1 MANQIDNTL
10 IARNTAVLY
19 LRMLFTLSISLFTTR
34 ELLRILGVEDFGL
47 YNVVGGVV
55 LMFGFLNNAMIAS
68 SQRFISFALGEGDV
82 SRQKNVFST
91 SILIHLT
98 IAIVIL
104 FLAETIGLW
113 FLNNK
118 MTIPNDRLEAV
129 NWVYHAAM
137 ASFFCQIL
145 QVPFSSSVIAHEKMS
160 YFAVISIIDAVL
172 KLVIVYLLSISSVD
186 KLKLYAFLLLNISL
200 LNLFLYVF
208 YTRLKFKECRFHPHF
223 DVHLYKEMLSFTGWS
238 FVGNFGFAAKDY
250 GVNIILNI
258 FCGPVVNAAR
268 GIAYQVMSA
277 VSGFVSNFQTA
288 MYPQIV
294 KRYATGEISSMIS
307 LVKNGSR
314 YSFYLLAIIVIPLYI
329 KADYVLNLW
338 LSDVPELTV
347 QFLRLALIM
356 ALINSMFGPLVA
368 AIQATGKIKVFQIT
382 ITSIMFLDLPLSY
395 FLLKSG
401 VQPYCVM
408 YIAISTAFIG
418 LLAR

>member
-1 MANQIDNTL
+1 
-10 IARNTAVLY
+10 
-19 LRMLFTLSISLFTTR
+19 
-34 ELLRILGVEDFGL
+34 
-47 YNVVGGVV
+47 
-55 LMFGFLNNAMIAS
+55 
-68 SQRFISFALGEGDV
+68 
-82 SRQKNVFST
+82 
-91 SILIHLT
+91 
-98 IAIVIL
+98 
-104 FLAETIGLW
+104 
-113 FLNNK
+113 
-118 MTIPNDRLEAV
+118 
-129 NWVYHAAM
+129 
-137 ASFFCQIL
+137 
-145 QVPFSSSVIAHEKMS
+145 
-160 YFAVISIIDAVL
+160 
-172 KLVIVYLLSISSVD
+172 
-186 KLKLYAFLLLNISL
+186 
-200 LNLFLYVF
+200 
-208 YTRLKFKECRFHPHF
+208 
-223 DVHLYKEMLSFTGWS
+223 MLSFTGWS

-418 LLAR
+418 LLARGYILYRLIRFDFGEFIRIILSNIIIAVLIYYPVSFISKYVSNTIMGLILVCFLSVCLSLLVIYVNLKPNEKEFVKKKVYSVFNHL